1 MTVCAF
7 AVSISSVSLTAV
19 DGKNV
24 SGSAAAVM
32 EKERRAA
39 GQTAF
44 GDRMHA
50 LRHRLGISQDELA
63 PRSGLHRT
71 YIDAVERG
79 ERNISLCGVVR
90 IAEML
95 EVAPPALLEGS
106 EAVGQVMGCHGRGDA
121 AVGLVRG
128 DGGACAPGTWIDAR
142 WGQ

>member
-39 GQTAF
+39 EQTAF

-50 LRHRLGISQDELA
+50 WRHRLGISQDELA
-63 PRSGLHRT
+63 LRSGLHRT

-79 ERNISLCGVVR
+79 ERNISLCSVVR
-90 IAEML
+90 IAE
-95 EVAPPALLEGS
+95 LLDGS
-106 EAVGQVMGCHGRGDA
+106 EAVGQVMGCHGRGAA

-128 DGGACAPGTWIDAR
+128 DGGACAPGT
-142 WGQ
+142 